1 MKREKKRTQS
11 LPVNQPPA
19 DDDNDDDSII
29 TPDDEKEDELISRL
43 QSLIQQGQDALS
55 SPVKYKKHSL

>member
-19 DDDNDDDSII
+19 DDDTNSSII
-29 TPDDEKEDELISRL
+29 TPDEKEDELISRL